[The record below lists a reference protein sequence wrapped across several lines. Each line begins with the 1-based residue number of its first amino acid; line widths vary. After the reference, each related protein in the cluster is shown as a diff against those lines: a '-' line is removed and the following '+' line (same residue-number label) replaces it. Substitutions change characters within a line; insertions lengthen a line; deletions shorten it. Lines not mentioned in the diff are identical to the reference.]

1 MPIAVCPG
9 TYDPITLGH
18 LDIIERATYIYDRV
32 IVGVAA
38 NPYKEAL
45 FSLEERLELIE
56 GALKGLDKV
65 AVHAFESLLVD
76 FAREHGAGVII
87 KGLRAISDFE
97 HEFQM
102 AHLNKK
108 LDSALETVFMMAS
121 PEFMFLSSSA
131 VKEIA
136 TYGGRVGEFVPPNVE
151 ANLKTKFGY

>member
-56 GALKGLDKV
+56 GALKGLDKG
-65 AVHAFESLLVD
+65 AVHAVESLLGD

-151 ANLKTKFGY
+151 AN